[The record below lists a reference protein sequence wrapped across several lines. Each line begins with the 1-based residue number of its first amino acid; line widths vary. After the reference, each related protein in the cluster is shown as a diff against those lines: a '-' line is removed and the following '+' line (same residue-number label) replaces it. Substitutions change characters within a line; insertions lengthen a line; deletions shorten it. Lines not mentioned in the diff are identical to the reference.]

1 MSFEIIEISK
11 TEKQAKF
18 NINEKEVSDGFMEV
32 AKLYQK
38 DADEKGFRKGKVP
51 LNIIESKYSK
61 QILIAIKADPQIADR
76 TKSSNILFTGF
87 NFSRD

>member
-18 NINEKEVSDGFMEV
+18 NVSEKEVSNGFIEV

-61 QILIAIKADPQIADR
+61 QILEELKLTLIHI
-76 TKSSNILFTGF
+76 
-87 NFSRD
+87 

>member
-38 DADEKGFRKGKVP
+38 DADE
-51 LNIIESKYSK
+51 
-61 QILIAIKADPQIADR
+61 
-76 TKSSNILFTGF
+76 
-87 NFSRD
+87 

>member
-18 NINEKEVSDGFMEV
+18 KVSEEEVSNGFIEV

-38 DADEKGFRKGKVP
+38 DADEKGFRKG
-51 LNIIESKYSK
+51 
-61 QILIAIKADPQIADR
+61 ILKTINWLRKKTNTPSIKI
-76 TKSSNILFTGF
+76 
-87 NFSRD
+87 